1 MDIMHMHDSV
11 QWQLRSSSKSMYFSS
26 YGAWLLTCVYI
37 CYVDVHRRLWLTP
50 SLSGQP
56 ETLNCYD
63 FEPTGTNDLRSLV
76 AKVNRK
82 LSRNQFKGL
91 RVLFFFV
98 THWLNLPLLLHVGVR
113 KVSLL
118 WTGRWIKYELYVFDV
133 LPVAV
138 PTVSC
143 CTENYQENRPKHE

>member
-1 MDIMHMHDSV
+1 MFAGSIREKPSLSKYTLWILCICMTAYSGGSCDKR
-11 QWQLRSSSKSMYFSS
+11 RSRCILVRTVL
-26 YGAWLLTCVYI
+26 GCWRVCI

-91 RVLFFFV
+91 RVLFLFV
-98 THWLNLPLLLHVGVR
+98 TH
-113 KVSLL
+113 
-118 WTGRWIKYELYVFDV
+118 
-133 LPVAV
+133 
-138 PTVSC
+138 
-143 CTENYQENRPKHE
+143 